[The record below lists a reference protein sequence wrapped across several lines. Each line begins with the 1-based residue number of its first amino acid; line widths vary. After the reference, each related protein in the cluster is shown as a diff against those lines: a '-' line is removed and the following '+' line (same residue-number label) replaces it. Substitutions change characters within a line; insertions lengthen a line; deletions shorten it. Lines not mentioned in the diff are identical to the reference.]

1 MSETDELAERAKALG
16 MNLGRL
22 KEVLKAG
29 FSEPAYDLMPKH
41 GRDNPNHNLSRPK
54 TNGVWYVKYSDGGV
68 RKTKPLCADLEKARK
83 MRDEFFASIN
93 YGKK

>member
-1 MSETDELAERAKALG
+1 MSDDLAERAKALG

-22 KEVLKAG
+22 REVLKAG

-41 GRDNPNHNLSRPK
+41 GMDNPNRNLSRPK
-54 TNGVWYVKYSDGGV
+54 TNGVWYVKYSEAGV
-68 RKTKPLCADLEKARK
+68 RKTKPLCVDLEQARK
-83 MRDEFFASIN
+83 MRDDFFASIN